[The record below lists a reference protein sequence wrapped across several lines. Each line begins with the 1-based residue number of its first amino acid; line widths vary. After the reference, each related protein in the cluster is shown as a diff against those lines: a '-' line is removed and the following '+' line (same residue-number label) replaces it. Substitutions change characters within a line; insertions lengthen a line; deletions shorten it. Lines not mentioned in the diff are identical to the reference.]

1 MTQQYLKYEK
11 SSSSEFQTRLENN
24 NIIEIR
30 TTSLFNEFLLFSQP
44 NAEFIFWQ
52 IYVKTSEIWVL
63 FFKKIDHNALW
74 TFFAYWAISVFEP
87 NIYVDEKISFY
98 LLYYLVDLFDDRLSS
113 RNP

>member
-63 FFKKIDHNALW
+63 FLKKSTTTRYGRFSLIGR
-74 TFFAYWAISVFEP
+74 FQF
-87 NIYVDEKISFY
+87 
-98 LLYYLVDLFDDRLSS
+98 LSQTYM
-113 RNP
+113 